1 MRRRAL
7 QSSNRLSATS
17 CLSSVSSHL
26 GFLPQLKYAVLRLAR
41 SLEFMPT
48 ASPIDYREVRRIAIT
63 AIFSDDVLFE
73 RVVLKG
79 GNAITLALGL
89 GKRTSLDLD
98 FSIENDFD
106 EPEDASRRIQ
116 KALKNRFLATGF
128 VVFDFKFEAK
138 PNVVPEGQSPRWG
151 GYMAS
156 FKVMEKEKYRALE
169 GNVDGQRRDALVVG
183 PGQQRVFTI
192 DLSKFEYVTGKLEL
206 ELDYYII
213 YVYSPDM
220 IAIEKLRAICQQMP
234 EYPLQKRPSAR
245 ARDFYD
251 IHLIASKTGM
261 SFDSKETLELARHI
275 FAAKEVPI
283 ELLAKIQGQREF
295 HRPDWDSVK
304 TTSNDDELADFD
316 TYFDFVVEQ
325 VNSMKALWEK

>member
-1 MRRRAL
+1 
-7 QSSNRLSATS
+7 
-17 CLSSVSSHL
+17 
-26 GFLPQLKYAVLRLAR
+26 
-41 SLEFMPT
+41 MP
-48 ASPIDYREVRRIAIT
+48 ASPPIDYREIRRIAIT

-79 GNAITLALGL
+79 GNALSLALGL
-89 GKRTSLDLD
+89 SKRTSLDLD
-98 FSIENDFD
+98 FSIDNDFED
-106 EPEDASRRIQ
+106 PEDARSRLQR
-116 KALKNRFLATGF
+116 ALENRFLAAGF

-138 PNVVPEGQSPRWG
+138 PSIVPEGQSPRWG

-156 FKVMEKEKYRALE
+156 FKVMEKEKHKKLE
-169 GNVDGQRRDALVVG
+169 GNLDGQRRDSLVVG

-206 ELDYYII
+206 ELDDYTI
-213 YVYSPDM
+213 YVYSPAM

-234 EYPLQKRPSAR
+234 EYPLQRRPSAR

-251 IHLIASKTGM
+251 IHLIAAVTAM
-261 SFDSKETLELARHI
+261 SFNSPTSLELVRNI
-275 FAAKEVPI
+275 FAAKEVPLG
-283 ELLAKIQGQREF
+283 LLDKIREQREF

-304 TTSNDDELADFD
+304 ASSNDEGLAEFD

-325 VNSMKALWEK
+325 VSSMKALWEE